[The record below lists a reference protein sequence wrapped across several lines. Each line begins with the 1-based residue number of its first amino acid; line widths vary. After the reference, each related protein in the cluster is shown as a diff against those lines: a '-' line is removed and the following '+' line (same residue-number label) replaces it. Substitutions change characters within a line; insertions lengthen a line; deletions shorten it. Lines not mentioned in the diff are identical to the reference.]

1 MRATLGEFEHLILLA
16 TMRLNNEAYGAA
28 IADHLERQTGR
39 EISQAATY
47 IALKRLTEKGMLASA
62 SGPNGPTERGGR
74 PRRYFS
80 VTEEGLRQLKSS
92 GAAIL
97 GMWAGMEDLLREHS

>member
-16 TMRLNNEAYGAA
+16 TLRLGSEAYGAA
-28 IADHLERQTGR
+28 IADHLEQQTGR
-39 EISQAATY
+39 EVSQAATY
-47 IALKRLTEKGMLASA
+47 IALKRLTEKGMMVS
-62 SGPNGPTERGGR
+62 SQGPAGTTERGGR

-80 VTEEGLRQLKSS
+80 VTDEGLRQLKSS

-97 GMWAGMEDLLREHS
+97 GMWSGLEDLLEEHS